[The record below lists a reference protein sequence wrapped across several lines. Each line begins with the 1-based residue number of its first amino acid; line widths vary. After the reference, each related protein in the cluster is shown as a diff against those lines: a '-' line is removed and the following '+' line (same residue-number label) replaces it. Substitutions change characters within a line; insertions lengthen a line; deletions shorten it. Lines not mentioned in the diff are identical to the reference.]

1 MLELRNAGRLA
12 GVGAFGVSA
21 RSSSGSPC
29 PWLML
34 GREHLNLDLANWLLF
49 SLLEPK
55 FRIRVRFA
63 AEN

>member
-34 GREHLNLDLANWLLF
+34 GREHLNLDLANCF
-49 SLLEPK
+49 EAIVVAS
-55 FRIRVRFA
+55 R
-63 AEN
+63 AEIPH